1 MVAAVA
7 LLALSA
13 GLWRT
18 ALAETTAV
26 AAPRLNWTHSL
37 AVVDWSAAA
46 DQPQLATLA
55 PLAIAAPACT
65 TAVTDAATWMT
76 QYNLITL
83 GDLST
88 NSDVEGRTF
97 VGRNFT
103 NANSAT
109 FANRMSGAP
118 CSDSALT
125 VVGNVVAGNPLN
137 IQAGSVQIGGTRNGR
152 IFNMNGGAGCAV
164 TTTVTGLDDRYAEIK
179 ADIEQ
184 ASAHFAATSANNT
197 ASVTS
202 GALRM
207 TVNAVNDAGL
217 AVFNISGSTLFGNS
231 AVSQIEVINS
241 ANAGA
246 ILVNVTGTT
255 VNWTNGNMVGA
266 FLTSSAG
273 RAAIVWNFPTATTPR

>member
-1 MVAAVA
+1 MKRKHSLNQILSRTQHARPSTSALLLLTWRMVAAVA

-26 AAPRLNWTHSL
+26 AAPRSNWTHSL

-55 PLAIAAPACT
+55 PLAVAAPACT

-118 CSDSALT
+118 CSDSTLT
-125 VVGNVVAGNPLN
+125 VVG
-137 IQAGSVQIGGTRNGR
+137 S
-152 IFNMNGGAGCAV
+152 C
-164 TTTVTGLDDRYAEIK
+164 
-179 ADIEQ
+179 
-184 ASAHFAATSANNT
+184 
-197 ASVTS
+197 
-202 GALRM
+202 
-207 TVNAVNDAGL
+207 
-217 AVFNISGSTLFGNS
+217 STK
-231 AVSQIEVINS
+231 Q
-241 ANAGA
+241 
-246 ILVNVTGTT
+246 
-255 VNWTNGNMVGA
+255 
-266 FLTSSAG
+266 
-273 RAAIVWNFPTATTPR
+273 